1 MALTRRLALAAI
13 GGLAAVPLAGL
24 STGARAALSQQ
35 GPRARETA
43 GGLQMTGRVLP
54 GLEFLDE
61 MVPAIIANHGFAGA
75 SLAIAKDGKLK
86 AGRGYG
92 FAIVQD
98 QQPMQP
104 TSLLLLASVSKV
116 MTAQTILKLAGE
128 GRLSL
133 NDRAYGFFPELRVV
147 QGMTEDPRLRDITV
161 QMLLHHSGGWD
172 RTKSGD
178 PDSWGRRIRRA
189 MGLSQAPSIMQLVR
203 YMKGVP
209 LDFTPGTDTVYSNFG
224 YTLLGAIIMKV
235 TGQPYG
241 PAVQQL
247 MLSPIGARR
256 MRVDGPPPAYVEG
269 EAHRYAAGG
278 DHPVPGGQQPMMN
291 PAGGWLADA
300 VDMAWVMTAIDGS
313 RSGSPFLPAA
323 MVQAMLSPPP
333 GLPPR
338 ANGSYFGM
346 GWDRV
351 VPPRAGAGAAV
362 ADPFAGYE
370 YSKNGGLPGVSTLVQ
385 HLANGVDLAL
395 LVNSSSSHEQPPP
408 EKTISTP
415 LEARLRSLAAWPDGD
430 LFGDFRGDLS

>member
-1 MALTRRLALAAI
+1 MAITRRSALAAI
-13 GGLAAVPLAGL
+13 GGLAAAPLAGIA
-24 STGARAALSQQ
+24 TGARAALSQL
-35 GPRARETA
+35 GAAALESAA
-43 GGLQMTGRVLP
+43 GVPMTGRVLP

-61 MVPAIIANHGFAGA
+61 LVPTIIANHGFAGA

-86 AGRGYG
+86 AARGYG
-92 FAIVQD
+92 LAIVQD
-98 QQPMQP
+98 QQPIRP

-133 NDRAYGFFPELRVV
+133 NDRAYGFFPELRLVE
-147 QGMTEDPRLRDITV
+147 GMTEDPRLRDITV

-172 RTKSGD
+172 RRKSGD
-178 PDSWGRRIRRA
+178 PNGWGRRIRRA
-189 MGLSQAPSIMQLVR
+189 MGLSKPPSIMQLVR

-224 YTLLGAIIMKV
+224 FTLLGAIIMKL

-256 MRVDGPPPAYVEG
+256 MRVDGPPPAYADG

-278 DHPVPGGQQPMMN
+278 DHPVPGGQQPMMI
-291 PAGGWLADA
+291 PAGGWVADA
-300 VDMAWVMTAIDGS
+300 VDTAWVMTAIDGS
-313 RSGSPFLPAA
+313 RGSSFLPPA

-333 GLPPR
+333 GLPLR
-338 ANGSYFGM
+338 ENGSYFGM

-351 VPPRAGAGAAV
+351 VPPRGGSAAAGN
-362 ADPFAGYE
+362 PFASYE

-385 HLANGVDLAL
+385 HLTNGVDWAL

-415 LEARLRSLAAWPDGD
+415 LEARLRSLPAWPDGD